1 MYEPTF
7 HLFLLPVHAP
17 LPPPLSASLP
27 PPPHPL
33 HLPPSPPPFSF
44 LPNFTIPWFLK
55 IWNWLL
61 VKLKTQ
67 WALYSP
73 PMTTGLPTSCG
84 SAAKAWGWG
93 EPLSRTPQ
101 STLILVMGIRV
112 RHDVGKL

>member
-27 PPPHPL
+27 PHPHPL

-55 IWNWLL
+55 IWNWLV

-73 PMTTGLPTSCG
+73 PNDCQGMGVG
-84 SAAKAWGWG
+84 
-93 EPLSRTPQ
+93 RTPSAGHRSQ
-101 STLILVMGIRV
+101 R
-112 RHDVGKL
+112 